1 MKLTDLLAGL
11 KSYLPSTRPGSGVPW
26 LKGLARAVDT
36 GRCLK
41 RKQKEMKSINLTI
54 ASLLCALTCAN
65 AQRPPSASLITRAVP
80 TYAVTDVGSLPGFTD
95 MDAYAIN
102 IHHDVVGAAS
112 NRDSGVRH
120 GFLYKSGKLID
131 LGALVGATNDS
142 YAVGINAEGEVIGEF
157 TDASGTHGFI
167 YWDGR
172 VQTVDIPNGPTYLR
186 AINDIGQIVGNYDS
200 ASSLTG
206 YAFLRQPNGT
216 IVQLPNFKGGI
227 FGAEAINNL
236 GQIAGTVWLLNPACG
251 TGDDELYYIN
261 HAVLMQAGGLAPR
274 DLGTLGGPAL
284 ATALNIKGQ
293 VVGYSLEMYN
303 GNLDFH
309 PEHGVLYAGGRVTS
323 LGLPAGE
330 VSANPI
336 FDSYALAINDLGQIV
351 GFSDLTSSGEDPHGL
366 TYLNGKMYDLNSL
379 LDPAASASLTITEAV
394 GINDLGQIVAGAS
407 DAAGTEHTVILT
419 VEPAE
424 SAIRP

>member
-1 MKLTDLLAGL
+1 
-11 KSYLPSTRPGSGVPW
+11 
-26 LKGLARAVDT
+26 VDT

-41 RKQKEMKSINLTI
+41 RKKKKMKSINLTI
-54 ASLLCALTCAN
+54 ATLLCALICAK
-65 AQRPPSASLITRAVP
+65 AQAVP
-80 TYAVTDVGSLPGFTD
+80 TYALTDVGFLPGFTD

-102 IHHDVVGAAS
+102 IHQDVVGAAY

-120 GFLYKSGKLID
+120 GFLYRSGKLID

-142 YAVGINAEGEVIGEF
+142 YAVAINAEGEVIGEF

-167 YWDGR
+167 YWDGG
-172 VQTVDIPNGPTYLR
+172 VQTVDILNGPTYLR
-186 AINDIGQIVGNYDS
+186 AINDIGQIVGDYNS

-216 IVQLPNFKGGI
+216 IVQLPNFEGGI

-236 GQIAGTVWLLNPACG
+236 GQIAGTVWLANPAFG
-251 TGDDELYYIN
+251 TGDDELYYVN

-284 ATALNIKGQ
+284 ATALNILGQ

-303 GNLDFH
+303 GNLDLH
-309 PEHGVLYAGGRVTS
+309 PEHAALYAGGRVTN

-330 VSANPI
+330 VSVKPL

-366 TYLNGKMYDLNSL
+366 TYLNGKMYDLNTL
-379 LDPAASASLTITEAV
+379 LDPATSASLMITEAV

-407 DAAGTEHTVILT
+407 DSAGTEHTVILT
-419 VEPAE
+419 VEGAE
-424 SAIRP
+424 SAILP